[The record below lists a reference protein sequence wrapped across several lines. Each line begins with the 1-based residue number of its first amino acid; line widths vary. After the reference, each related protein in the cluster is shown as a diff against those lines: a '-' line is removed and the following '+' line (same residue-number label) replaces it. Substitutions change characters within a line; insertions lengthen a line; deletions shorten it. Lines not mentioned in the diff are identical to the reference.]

1 MDVRFED
8 GSLARL
14 ETDAR
19 FTANHSRAIVR
30 SYRKVIAYVRAAGD
44 ERDLRAWPGLRF
56 KRLEGDRAD
65 QYSMRLNDQFRLI
78 VRLESAPAAKVVVII
93 AIEDYH

>member
-19 FTANHSRAIVR
+19 FTANRSQAIVR
-30 SYRKVIAYVRAAGD
+30 SYRKVITYVRAAGD

-56 KRLEGDRAD
+56 EKLEGNRAD

-78 VRLESAPAAKVVVII
+78 VRLESAPPAKAVVIV

>member
-30 SYRKVIAYVRAAGD
+30 SYRRVITYVRAAGD
-44 ERDLRAWPGLRF
+44 EHLRAWPGLRF
-56 KRLEGDRAD
+56 KRLEGV
-65 QYSMRLNDQFRLI
+65 I
-78 VRLESAPAAKVVVII
+78 APISTRCASTISFA
-93 AIEDYH
+93 